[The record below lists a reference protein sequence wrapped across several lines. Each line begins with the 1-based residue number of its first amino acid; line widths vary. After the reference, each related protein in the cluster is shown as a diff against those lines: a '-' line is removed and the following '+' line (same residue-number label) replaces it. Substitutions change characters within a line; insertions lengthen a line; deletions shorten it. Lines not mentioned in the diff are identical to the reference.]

1 MDSIEIQGGNP
12 LKGRIQISGAKNA
25 CLTLMP
31 VALLCNQPLTLTN
44 VPRLSD
50 ILTMS
55 NLLVS
60 LGAEVQMLNEGR
72 VLTISAHN
80 IENALAHYDIVRKM
94 RASFLVLGP
103 LLARMGK
110 AVVSLPGGCAIGA
123 RAVNLHISAMRDLG
137 AEIELENGYVVARIG
152 SRGLRGNRI
161 SFPKTSVGATENTI
175 MAAAC
180 ARGETTIEN
189 AAKEP
194 EIVDLVRCLRTMGCE
209 ISGEGTGNVR
219 IQGSQGLSGA
229 THGVVSDRIELG
241 TFMLAAAITRGTVE
255 LVGGDAGLVSNP
267 IRILRKA
274 GINIDQGSE
283 GIRVSPTGSRLR
295 PVDVETSPYPG
306 FPTDLQAQLMAVLAT
321 ADGTSEIVENIFEN
335 RFMHVSELRRMGA
348 RIRLHGRKAS
358 VEGVERLKG
367 APVMA
372 TDLRASVALVLAGLA
387 AAGKTVVR
395 RVYHLD
401 RGYESIE
408 DKLRGC
414 GANIRRIPS

>member
-1 MDSIEIQGGNP
+1 MDSIEIQGGIP

-31 VALLCNQPLTLTN
+31 VALLCNEPLTLTN

-50 ILTMS
+50 ILSMS
-55 NLLVS
+55 HLLES

-72 VLTISAHN
+72 VLTISAHKIAN
-80 IENALAHYDIVRKM
+80 VLAHYDIVRKM

-110 AVVSLPGGCAIGA
+110 AEVSLPGGCAIGA

-137 AEIELENGYVVARIG
+137 AEIELENGYVIARTG
-152 SRGLRGNRI
+152 SRGLFGNRV
-161 SFPKTSVGATENTI
+161 SFPETSVGATENTI
-175 MAAAC
+175 MAATC

-189 AAKEP
+189 AAREP
-194 EIVDLVRCLRTMGCE
+194 EIVDLVQCLRAMGCE
-209 ISGEGTGNVR
+209 ISGEGTRTIR
-219 IQGSQGLSGA
+219 IQGSPGLTGA
-229 THGVVSDRIELG
+229 THGVVPDRIEMG

-255 LVGGDAGLVSNP
+255 LVGGEACLVSNL
-267 IRILRKA
+267 INVLEKA
-274 GINIDQGSE
+274 GIAIDKSAA
-283 GIRVSPTGSRLR
+283 GIRVSSSDQRLQ
-295 PVDVETSPYPG
+295 PVDVQTAPYPG

-321 ADGTSEIVENIFEN
+321 ANGTSEIVENIFEN

-348 RIRLHGRKAS
+348 RISLHGRKAT
-358 VEGVERLKG
+358 VEGVEELKG

-387 AAGKTVVR
+387 AAGKTVVS

-408 DKLRGC
+408 HKLRGC
-414 GANIRRIPS
+414 GANITRVPT